1 MILILVEYSFL
12 KKICSTL
19 DMIMMI
25 VMKQCIIWG
34 DIDRIESDRNDIIN
48 LINNDGY
55 KHDVTLLVEDSKIF
69 ICKNLWCCCI
79 KNYFTNYWTMNYH
92 IH

>member
-1 MILILVEYSFL
+1 M
-12 KKICSTL
+12 L

-25 VMKQCIIWG
+25 VMKQCIILG

-55 KHDVTLLVEDSKIF
+55 KHDITLLVDDSKIF
-69 ICKNLWCCCI
+69 NCKNL
-79 KNYFTNYWTMNYH
+79 
-92 IH
+92 

>member
-1 MILILVEYSFL
+1 MILILVEYLFL
-12 KKICSTL
+12 KKICSML

-25 VMKQCIIWG
+25 VMKQCIILG

-55 KHDVTLLVEDSKIF
+55 KHDITLLVDDSKIF
-69 ICKNLWCCCI
+69 ICKNL
-79 KNYFTNYWTMNYH
+79 
-92 IH
+92 

>member
-1 MILILVEYSFL
+1 MILILVEYLFL
-12 KKICSTL
+12 KKICAML

-25 VMKQCIIWG
+25 VMKQCIILG

-55 KHDVTLLVEDSKIF
+55 KHDITLLVDDSKIF
-69 ICKNLWCCCI
+69 ICKNL
-79 KNYFTNYWTMNYH
+79 
-92 IH
+92 

>member
-1 MILILVEYSFL
+1 MHNFINRMILILVEYLFL
-12 KKICSTL
+12 KKICAML

-25 VMKQCIIWG
+25 VMKQCIILG

-55 KHDVTLLVEDSKIF
+55 KHDITLLVDDSKIF
-69 ICKNLWCCCI
+69 ICKNL
-79 KNYFTNYWTMNYH
+79 
-92 IH
+92 